1 MPAAHSLNS
10 LLAYLK
16 SNVVGKSHTEH
27 NVLQV
32 KRELGKWYPRPNE
45 YEKYVMWNENDPSK
59 YTRNLV
65 FKNENMEVL
74 LMCWPGNSQST
85 IHDHD
90 QSSCWVRS
98 DESSFLLRSPVMK
111 LVLILEF
118 AWLGNDGRGSC
129 A

>member
-16 SNVVGKSHTEH
+16 KNVVGTNHTEH
-27 NVLQV
+27 NVLEV
-32 KRELGKWYPRPNE
+32 KRELGKWYPRPQE
-45 YEKYVMWNENDPSK
+45 YEKYIIWNENDPSK

-74 LMCWPGNSQST
+74 LMCWPGKSQST

-90 QSSCWVRS
+90 KSSCWVR
-98 DESSFLLRSPVMK
+98 RSE
-111 LVLILEF
+111 LFTLETY
-118 AWLGNDGRGSC
+118 
-129 A
+129 